1 MFKHFVIINSKHF
14 FESEMLF
21 SLDIIIF
28 RFFFMDRVSIV
39 NLFYPRY
46 IFNPR
51 KMVLVVNS
59 YSISIFL
66 LIFTLFFYIWVL
78 CTALKRWRWFHNFY
92 IYLYPFSTCFFV
104 YIYFRRVI
112 INEVRDY
119 SQLYFYR
126 FSFKIIYLNF

>member
-1 MFKHFVIINSKHF
+1 
-14 FESEMLF
+14 MLF

-28 RFFFMDRVSIV
+28 PFFFMDRVSIV

-66 LIFTLFFYIWVL
+66 LVFSLLVGVCFKRHSVDGIDIQFLLFL
-78 CTALKRWRWFHNFY
+78 ALF
-92 IYLYPFSTCFFV
+92 PFFIC
-104 YIYFRRVI
+104 I
-112 INEVRDY
+112 
-119 SQLYFYR
+119 L
-126 FSFKIIYLNF
+126 

>member
-1 MFKHFVIINSKHF
+1 
-14 FESEMLF
+14 MLF

-66 LIFTLFFYIWVL
+66 LVFSLLVEMNSLYIYINLYIWKCSAIL
-78 CTALKRWRWFHNFY
+78 LFELYHLISFISRLLSLTKKPFHGR
-92 IYLYPFSTCFFV
+92 LFV
-104 YIYFRRVI
+104 EAVDSRVQNLI
-112 INEVRDY
+112 IENPD
-119 SQLYFYR
+119 FPM
-126 FSFKIIYLNF
+126 